1 MKTKLRNTWFSKL
14 MALCLAVVMM
24 LSMGITS
31 FAAINPNQTANI
43 IVNNLDENTVVT
55 AYKVI
60 DVNVNEN
67 GQPEEPMYTWD
78 ASVVTWLNQQ
88 EQVEAG
94 YNAYVDANGNVTET
108 FKRGEVDEAFK
119 SFWHDLAAAIKD
131 GNVTL
136 ATNALTSAPVAAG
149 QTSATITGA
158 TMGQY
163 LLTAN
168 GGVKIYQ
175 PTTVEV
181 VPEYTTD
188 WNLDDEFTRSM
199 KGEAPSIEKD
209 AKTEDDNDKTV
220 AIGDVVDYTLTVT
233 VPSYPEDATVARLEV
248 ADTLSAGL
256 TYNNNVVVT
265 IDGQQNPVTP
275 GDDTYTVAADPGDY
289 TFKLVFA
296 DKFIADNAGKKI
308 YVTYTATVN
317 KDAFGEE
324 DALGNKA
331 FLGYNNDPY
340 NDNSFKPDGGETE
353 EDVYSY
359 GVTLKKVDKNDKG
372 LPGAEFT
379 LSLADETLKFNG
391 SNGVYTYDS
400 KGNGAETNLVVAADG
415 TLSIKGLDEGTY
427 TLKETHA
434 PDGYVLPNGEI
445 TITIADAEPDGTI
458 DGQGNTIVTAN
469 GSAELKGNVS
479 INGNIVS
486 FNVQN
491 TSSEDAGFDLPV
503 TGGMGTMLFTIAG
516 ILLMGGAVALVVV
529 AVRKRRA

>member
-1 MKTKLRNTWFSKL
+1 MS
-14 MALCLAVVMM
+14 
-24 LSMGITS
+24 ITS
-31 FAAINPNQTANI
+31 FAAITPDQTANI
-43 IVNNLDENTVVT
+43 VVNDLDEGTTVT

-60 DVNVNEN
+60 DVNVNDN

-78 ASVVTWLNQQ
+78 PAVAEWLKT
-88 EQVEAG
+88 AG
-94 YNAYVDANGNVTET
+94 YDAYVDANGDVTET
-108 FKRGEVDEAFK
+108 FTEGTAEAFK

-131 GNVTL
+131 RTVTL
-136 ATNALTSAPVAAG
+136 ATTALTAGPVAAG

-175 PTTVEV
+175 PTTVEAN
-181 VPEYTTD
+181 P
-188 WNLDDEFTRSM
+188 
-199 KGEAPSIEKD
+199 AP
-209 AKTEDDNDKTV
+209 
-220 AIGDVVDYTLTVT
+220 
-233 VPSYPEDATVARLEV
+233 
-248 ADTLSAGL
+248 
-256 TYNNNVVVT
+256 
-265 IDGQQNPVTP
+265 
-275 GDDTYTVAADPGDY
+275 Y

-317 KDAFGEE
+317 ENAFGT
-324 DALGNKA
+324 DALGNDA

-340 NDNSFKPDGGETE
+340 DDSSFDEDGGKTE

-359 GVTLKKVDKNDKG
+359 GVTLKKVDKNAKG

-400 KGNGAETNLVVAADG
+400 KGNGTVTNLVVAADG

-434 PDGYVLPNGEI
+434 PNGYVLPNGEI
-445 TITIADAEPDGTI
+445 TIEIADAEPDGII
-458 DGQGNTIVTAN
+458 DGQGSTIVTAN
-469 GSAELKGNVS
+469 GSAELYGDVS

-491 TSSEDAGFDLPV
+491 TSSEDAGFQLPT
-503 TGGMGTMLFTIAG
+503 TGGMGTMIFTIAG
-516 ILLMGGAVALVVV
+516 ILIMAGAITMVVV
-529 AVRKRRA
+529 ISRKKRA

>member
-1 MKTKLRNTWFSKL
+1 MKKRSKIAKVL
-14 MALCLAVVMM
+14 ALCLAMVMM
-24 LSMGITS
+24 LSMSITS
-31 FAAINPNQTANI
+31 FAAITPDQTANI
-43 IVNNLDENTVVT
+43 VVNDLDEGTTVT

-60 DVNVNEN
+60 DVNVNDN

-78 ASVVTWLNQQ
+78 PAVAEWLKT
-88 EQVEAG
+88 AG
-94 YNAYVDANGNVTET
+94 YDAYVDANGDVTET
-108 FKRGEVDEAFK
+108 FTEGTAEAFK

-131 GNVTL
+131 RTVTL
-136 ATNALTSAPVAAG
+136 ATTALTAGPVAAG

-181 VPEYTTD
+181 VPEYTDD
-188 WNLDDEFTRSM
+188 WDLTAEFTVLM
-199 KGEAPSIEKD
+199 KGEAPDIEKD
-209 AKTEDDNDKTV
+209 AETEEGDKTV

-233 VPSYPEDATVARLEV
+233 VPSYPEDATAARLEV

-256 TYNNNVVVT
+256 TYNSDVTVT
-265 IDGQQNPVTP
+265 IDGQPVTAE
-275 GDDTYTVAADPGDY
+275 DDTYTVEANPAPY

-317 KDAFGEE
+317 ENAFGT
-324 DALGNKA
+324 DALGNDA

-340 NDNSFKPDGGETE
+340 DDSSFDEDGGKTE

-359 GVTLKKVDKNDKG
+359 GVTLKKVDKNAKG

-400 KGNGAETNLVVAADG
+400 KGNGTVTNLVVAADG

-434 PDGYVLPNGEI
+434 PNGYVLPNGEI
-445 TITIADAEPDGTI
+445 TIEIADAEPDGII
-458 DGQGNTIVTAN
+458 DGQGSTIVTAN
-469 GSAELKGNVS
+469 GSAELYGDVS

-491 TSSEDAGFDLPV
+491 TSSEDAGFQLPT
-503 TGGMGTMLFTIAG
+503 TGGMGTMIFTIAG
-516 ILLMGGAVALVVV
+516 ILIMAGAITMVVV
-529 AVRKRRA
+529 ISRKKRA

>member
-1 MKTKLRNTWFSKL
+1 MKKRSQIAKVL
-14 MALCLAVVMM
+14 ALCLAMVMM
-24 LSMGITS
+24 LSMSITS
-31 FAAINPNQTANI
+31 FAAITPDQTANI
-43 IVNNLDENTVVT
+43 VVNDLDEGTTVT

-60 DVNVNEN
+60 DVNVNDN

-78 ASVVTWLNQQ
+78 PAVAEWLKT
-88 EQVEAG
+88 AG
-94 YNAYVDANGNVTET
+94 YDAYVDANGDVTET
-108 FKRGEVDEAFK
+108 FTEGTAEAFK

-131 GNVTL
+131 RTVTL
-136 ATNALTSAPVAAG
+136 ATTALTAGPVAAG

-175 PTTVEV
+175 PTTVEAN
-181 VPEYTTD
+181 P
-188 WNLDDEFTRSM
+188 
-199 KGEAPSIEKD
+199 AP
-209 AKTEDDNDKTV
+209 
-220 AIGDVVDYTLTVT
+220 
-233 VPSYPEDATVARLEV
+233 
-248 ADTLSAGL
+248 
-256 TYNNNVVVT
+256 
-265 IDGQQNPVTP
+265 
-275 GDDTYTVAADPGDY
+275 Y

-317 KDAFGEE
+317 ENAFGT
-324 DALGNKA
+324 DALGNDA

-340 NDNSFKPDGGETE
+340 DDSSFDEDGGKTE

-359 GVTLKKVDKNDKG
+359 GVTLKKVDKNAKG

-400 KGNGAETNLVVAADG
+400 KGNGTVTNLVVAADG

-434 PDGYVLPNGEI
+434 PNGYVLPNGEI
-445 TITIADAEPDGTI
+445 TIEIADAEPDGII
-458 DGQGNTIVTAN
+458 DGQGSTIVTAN
-469 GSAELKGNVS
+469 GSAELYGDVS

-491 TSSEDAGFDLPV
+491 TSSEDAGFQLPT
-503 TGGMGTMLFTIAG
+503 TGGMGTMIFTIAG
-516 ILLMGGAVALVVV
+516 ILIMAGAITMVVV
-529 AVRKRRA
+529 ISRKKRA

>member
-1 MKTKLRNTWFSKL
+1 MKKRSKIAKVL
-14 MALCLAVVMM
+14 ALCLAMVMM
-24 LSMGITS
+24 LSMSITS

-43 IVNNLDENTVVT
+43 VVNDLDEGTTVT

-60 DVNVNEN
+60 DVNVNAN

-78 ASVVTWLNQQ
+78 SAVAAWLRTQTAAS
-88 EQVEAG
+88 
-94 YNAYVDANGNVTET
+94 YDAYVDANGNVTET
-108 FKRGEVDEAFK
+108 FKEGTAEAFK
-119 SFWHDLAAAIKD
+119 SFWHDLAAAIK
-131 GNVTL
+131 GGSVTL
-136 ATNALTSAPVAAG
+136 ATDPLTSASVAAG
-149 QTSATITGA
+149 EASATITGA

-188 WNLDDEFTRSM
+188 WNLDAEFTAPM

-209 AKTEDDNDKTV
+209 AETVEEDKTV

-233 VPSYPEDATVARLEV
+233 VPSYPEDATAARLEV

-256 TYNNNVVVT
+256 TYNDNLTVL
-265 IDGQQNPVTP
+265 DEQQSPVAE
-275 GDDTYTVAADPGDY
+275 GENTYTVATDPGDY

-296 DKFIADNAGKKI
+296 EEFIFANAGKTI

-317 KDAFGEE
+317 ENAFGEE

-340 NDNSFKPDGGETE
+340 DDNSFKPNGGETE

-359 GVTLKKVDKNDKG
+359 GVTLKKVDKGGKE
-372 LPGAEFT
+372 LSGAEFT
-379 LSLADETLKFNG
+379 LSTADGTLKFNG
-391 SNGVYTYDS
+391 QDGVYTYNS
-400 KGNGAETNLVVAADG
+400 QNTGAVDKLTVAANG

-427 TLKETHA
+427 TLKETKA

-445 TITIADAEPDGTI
+445 TIVITDAEPDGTI
-458 DGQGNTIVTAN
+458 DDQGKDIVTAN
-469 GSAELKGNVS
+469 GSAELNGTVS
-479 INGNIVS
+479 IDKNIVS

-491 TSSEDAGFDLPV
+491 TSSEDAGFQLPT
-503 TGGMGTMLFTIAG
+503 TGGMGTMIFTIAG
-516 ILLMGGAVALVVV
+516 ILIMAGAITMVVV
-529 AVRKRRA
+529 ISRKKRA

>member
-31 FAAINPNQTANI
+31 FAAITPNQTANI
-43 IVNNLDENTVVT
+43 VVNNLDANTVVT

-60 DVNVNEN
+60 DVNVNDN

-78 ASVVTWLNQQ
+78 SAVAAWLKTQTA
-88 EQVEAG
+88 AG
-94 YNAYVDANGNVTET
+94 YDIYVDANGNVTET
-108 FKRGEVDEAFK
+108 FKQGADEAFK
-119 SFWHDLAAAIKD
+119 SFWHDLAAAIK
-131 GNVTL
+131 GGTVTL

-181 VPEYTTD
+181 VPEYTGADGWT
-188 WNLDDEFTRSM
+188 LDSAFTRNM

-209 AKTEDDNDKTV
+209 AQTEDDNDKTV

-233 VPSYPEDATVARLEV
+233 VPSYPEDATAARLEV

-256 TYNNNVVVT
+256 TYNNDVTVT
-265 IDGQQNPVTP
+265 IEGEQASVQEGP
-275 GDDTYTVAADPGDY
+275 DTYTVAANPAPY

-296 DKFIADNAGKKI
+296 DAFISANAGKTI

-317 KDAFGEE
+317 EKAFGT
-324 DALGNKA
+324 DALGNDA

-340 NDNSFKPDGGETE
+340 DDSSFDEDGGKTE

-359 GVTLKKVDKNDKG
+359 GVTLKKVDKNG
-372 LPGAEFT
+372 TPLSGAEFT
-379 LSLADETLKFNG
+379 LSSADGTALKFNG
-391 SNGVYTYDS
+391 KDGVYTYNSQNIGTVD
-400 KGNGAETNLVVAADG
+400 KLTVDANG

-427 TLKETHA
+427 TLKETKA
-434 PDGYVLPNGEI
+434 PNGYVLPNGEI
-445 TITIADAEPDGTI
+445 TIEIADAEPDGTI
-458 DGQGNTIVTAN
+458 DGQGEAIVTAN
-469 GSAELKGNVS
+469 GSAELKGAVS
-479 INGNIVS
+479 IDKNIVS